1 MAIEGRGRVDEGP
14 RRMHGSRP
22 RRVTAGL
29 TALALL
35 ALAFMFAVAFAH
47 GEPDGIGSVRPV
59 EAVQDRAVVMVGD
72 SGLAAPSLHALRT
85 EPASRTRAT
94 VFAILAVGV
103 VVAAATRRRRR
114 AGPRPVLRAC
124 PLAGPIPAR
133 GPPASRIA

>member
-14 RRMHGSRP
+14 RRTHGSRP
-22 RRVTAGL
+22 RRVAAGL

-35 ALAFMFAVAFAH
+35 ALAFTFAVAFVH
-47 GEPDGIGSVRPV
+47 DEPDGIGSVRPV
-59 EAVQDRAVVMVGD
+59 EAVQDGAAAMVGD
-72 SGLAAPSLHALRT
+72 SGLAAPSLHALRA

-94 VFAILAVGV
+94 SFAILALSGV
-103 VVAAATRRRRR
+103 VVAASRRRRR

-124 PLAGPIPAR
+124 PLAGPTPAR